1 VGYDSGNIVEVAN
14 AMRMI
19 RISALV
25 CLCCFSVLAVA
36 QSDAAKAF
44 ERMKTLA
51 GTWEGKTSDGHVVSD
66 TFQVTSAGGSLM
78 SQLNADEPMVSMFY
92 LDGDH
97 LMMTHFCPSKNQPRM
112 KASISPDGKII
123 TFDFVD
129 ATNLAGSEAGHMHR
143 AVYFITDSDHLSE
156 EWTWLQAGK
165 RSVDHFELHRKQ

>member
-1 VGYDSGNIVEVAN
+1 MIPPMRPGGAIAMKMLRIVV
-14 AMRMI
+14 
-19 RISALV
+19 LV
-25 CLCCFSVLAVA
+25 CLCCFSVLTVA

-44 ERMKTLA
+44 EKMKALA
-51 GTWEGKTSDGHVVSD
+51 GTWEGKTSAGHLVSD
-66 TFQVTSAGGSLM
+66 SFQVTSAGGSLM

-92 LDGDH
+92 LDGGH

-112 KASISPDGKII
+112 KASISADGKTI

-129 ATNLAGSEAGHMHR
+129 ATNLAGPEAGHMHR

-165 RSVDHFELHRKQ
+165 RSVDQFDLHRKQ